1 MKKKFSFTLVEIL
14 TVVAII
20 GILAGM
26 TLGIT
31 SYVGERNREVQ
42 TQTTIKM
49 LEMALEQ
56 YKTKYGSY
64 PKFFQPG
71 NNLNTPIFRLPW
83 EHDPSD
89 PPDELTALFN
99 DVSFDISDGKN
110 YITSIKGINIH
121 IDIDNEEVWLLDGW
135 GYPIVYVYP
144 GIFNRTKYDLGSA
157 GPDHALGEEKSCT
170 FTRKT
175 VNKKT
180 VIISPNFGSRTGGN
194 YKTHFGKVDD
204 ITNFK
209 RTDN

>member
-56 YKTKYGSY
+56 YKTKHGSY
-64 PKFFQPG
+64 PLINGAPNNTITDPYFKLPLSSSNANELSKLFTDISYDSSNNITGIKGLNIIVQG
-71 NNLNTPIFRLPW
+71 NNVI
-83 EHDPSD
+83 
-89 PPDELTALFN
+89 
-99 DVSFDISDGKN
+99 I
-110 YITSIKGINIH
+110 
-121 IDIDNEEVWLLDGW
+121 LDGW
-135 GYPIVYVYP
+135 GSPIVYVYP
-144 GIFNRTKYDLGSA
+144 GVFNRTKYDLGSA
-157 GPDHALGEEKSCT
+157 GSDKLLGEDAGSK
-170 FTRKT
+170 FTNDGEEVKFPVLGERTNKNGAYRK
-175 VNKKT
+175 
-180 VIISPNFGSRTGGN
+180 
-194 YKTHFGKVDD
+194 HFGKADD

-209 RTDN
+209 RTDR